1 MKNKLDEIDSKR
13 KKDKKYFPP
22 NRDIINI
29 TNTIGLTKS
38 FEFESISILSRFLDW
53 DTPYTIWQDEYIELF
68 SDFDHDS
75 DNYLST

>member
-29 TNTIGLTKS
+29 TNTKGLTKS
-38 FEFESISILSRFLDW
+38 FEFESISILSRFLD
-53 DTPYTIWQDEYIELF
+53 
-68 SDFDHDS
+68 
-75 DNYLST
+75 